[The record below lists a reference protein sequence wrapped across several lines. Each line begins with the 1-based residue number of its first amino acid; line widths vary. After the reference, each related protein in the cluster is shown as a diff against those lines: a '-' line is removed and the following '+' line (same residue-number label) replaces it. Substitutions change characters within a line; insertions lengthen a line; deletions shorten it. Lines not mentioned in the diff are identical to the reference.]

1 MTLIELVERQRG
13 RIRRFELTAGV
24 ALMVGLTCGLLA
36 VGVLLLGRSRWLA
49 LPRGTPFVIWTLLI
63 AGVAGL
69 AWRTRRLV
77 ALRASRG
84 QVGAAIEREQ
94 TLRAGAL
101 RGAIEVAESGAF
113 GREAAAVVAGA
124 LRPRAGSLVP
134 VLERDM
140 RAHAVRLLAAA
151 AGAAILLGI
160 VAPIR
165 SDGLMAILRPV
176 RAWRGTLLGQ
186 LAFDRL
192 PPVVM
197 RGDTL
202 RVTISAPGR
211 SGVQLYE
218 RTTGEGWSV
227 RALSVARDSGTAVIT
242 LGPLAG
248 DLSLVATDGRA
259 WSDTAVVRVT
269 DRPFVGAITMRAVY
283 PAYLQRPAETL
294 PVGEPA
300 AVPRGTIIE
309 LAGRAST
316 PLAAVGLVRERDSV
330 ALRPDSRAFTG
341 RFAPAVSGVWQWYAR
356 GVNAAVTDLPAAFEV
371 TVVPDSAPRVELLAP
386 AADTVVAAA
395 DRVML
400 QVAASDDHGLA
411 LIELQTWRT
420 GPKGSQPIATQRI
433 AADQG
438 PTWSANSILDLAAR
452 GLQPGD
458 ALHVRVI
465 ATDNSPWA
473 QRGESRELLLKVP
486 SVEERR
492 EIARALGDSAV
503 KDVRAAAEAQRQLQQ
518 RTDEAARDRGERPK
532 AQDSGSPPPPN
543 ADQKGGAPNS
553 MSFESAERAKALAK
567 DERDLTD
574 RVSKLQ
580 ETAAAL
586 EQQLKQ
592 AGALDSALSRQLHE
606 AQQLLHDALTPE
618 LLAQMK
624 KLENA
629 AQNLSADDARSALRD
644 LADMQKRMREQL
656 EKSAQMLQRAAAEGA
671 MQTLHDEAKDIA
683 ERERAMADSAQSAAG
698 GDSTRSGAA
707 AQRSRT
713 DSAGASRSG
722 ARDSTARGDS
732 AAARNAG
739 TRDQSRE
746 LADRSDRLAEAMKQL
761 EERLATDN
769 ATAGAQRTDS
779 ARAHAQQSKQAMQ
792 QQKSDAGKAADQM
805 NRAAQ
810 DMQEA
815 RDAQVSEWKQ
825 ELTSELDKAI
835 QELLQM
841 SRQESSLEQQARKG
855 QAQDQMRGQ
864 QSAVQQ
870 GVDQT
875 QNRLQQEGQKT
886 SLLSGRAERAMSDA
900 AQKVSQATQSASDP
914 RSGGQTPGA
923 MGEAADALNRAAA
936 ALARDRERAN
946 SATSASGFSEM
957 IQQMVDAAR
966 KQSSINAQAQ
976 GLMPMPG
983 SGAMSPDAQATAR
996 MLSRQ
1001 ERGLAQQLDDL
1012 SDAAGGDRA
1021 AQLAKE
1027 ARAVADALEGGR
1039 VDAATVARQ
1048 EQLLKHMLDAGRSLE
1063 KDEREDT
1070 GKREAQAATDPRLHA
1085 PDNKDAGGKSAVKFR
1100 EPTWDELR
1108 GLSADERRAI
1118 LEYFKRINGQRP

>member
-1 MTLIELVERQRG
+1 MTAIELVERQRG
-13 RIRRFELTAGV
+13 RIRRFELTTGAAFV
-24 ALMVGLTCGLLA
+24 VVLTCGLLA
-36 VGVLLLGRSRWLA
+36 AGVLLLGRSRWLA
-49 LPRGTPFVIWTLLI
+49 LPRGTPFVIWALL
-63 AGVAGL
+63 VAGIAVI
-69 AWRTRRLV
+69 AWRTRRLI
-77 ALRASRG
+77 ATRASRA
-84 QVGAAIEREQ
+84 QVAAAIEREQ

-101 RGAIEVAESGAF
+101 RGAIEVADTGAF
-113 GREAAAVVAGA
+113 GRQAAAVVARA
-124 LRPRAGSLVP
+124 LSPRAGSLVP
-134 VLERDM
+134 VLERRM
-140 RAHAVRLLAAA
+140 RNYAARVLAAA
-151 AGAAILLGI
+151 GGAAILLGI

-176 RAWRGTLLGQ
+176 RAWRGTLLGP
-186 LAFDRL
+186 LTFDRL
-192 PPVVM
+192 PSVVM
-197 RGDTL
+197 RGDTV

-211 SGVQLYE
+211 SGIQLYQ
-218 RTTGEGWSV
+218 RATGEGWSLRPLAV
-227 RALSVARDSGTAVIT
+227 TRDSGIAVIT
-242 LGPLAG
+242 LGPLRG

-300 AVPRGTIIE
+300 TVPRGTIIE

-341 RFAPAVSGVWQWYAR
+341 HFAPAVSGTWQWYAL
-356 GVNAAVTDLPAAFEV
+356 GVSAVVTDLPAAVEV
-371 TVVPDSAPRVELLAP
+371 TVVADSAPHVELLAP
-386 AADTVVAAA
+386 QADTVVAAA

-400 QVAASDDHGLA
+400 QAAASDDHGLA

-420 GPKGSQPIATQRI
+420 GPKGSQPMVTQRI
-433 AADQG
+433 ASDQG
-438 PTWSANSILDLAAR
+438 ATWSANTVLDLAAR

-518 RTDEAARDRGERPK
+518 RTDEAARERGERPK
-532 AQDSGSPPPPN
+532 AQDSGSPPAPN

-567 DERDLTD
+567 DERELTD
-574 RVSKLQ
+574 RVAKLQ

-606 AQQLLHDALTPE
+606 AQQMLHDALTPE

-644 LADMQKRMREQL
+644 LAEMQKRMREQL

-683 ERERAMADSAQSAAG
+683 ERERALADSAQSPP
-698 GDSTRSGAA
+698 
-707 AQRSRT
+707 
-713 DSAGASRSG
+713 
-722 ARDSTARGDS
+722 ARDSTVRGDS
-732 AAARNAG
+732 AAAPRTGA
-739 TRDQSRE
+739 RDQSRE

-761 EERLATDN
+761 EQRLASDN

-779 ARAHAQQSKQAMQ
+779 ARSHAQQSKQAMQ

-855 QAQDQMRGQ
+855 QAQDQMRGE

-870 GVDQT
+870 GVEQT

-914 RSGGQTPGA
+914 RNGGQTQGA

-957 IQQMVDAAR
+957 LQQMIDAAR

-996 MLSRQ
+996 MLSKQ

-1063 KDEREDT
+1063 KEDREDT

-1085 PDNKDAGGKSAVKFR
+1085 PDTRDASGKSAVKFR